1 MGGKTKHVLLTP
13 VFQLFGTEGSLVY
26 VSSGLLG
33 FLEERHPVSQRIGEV
48 RYSSGNKFKVGLLT
62 LNKNERKN
70 LGFFRMKSMTF
81 FSKTKLILFSQVD
94 YLTKFTV
101 IERFPCGSSG
111 KEPSCQG
118 RRHKRHRF
126 NPWVRKIPWGMA

>member
-70 LGFFRMKSMTF
+70 CPLNFVNDFPDF
-81 FSKTKLILFSQVD
+81 YYLSKID
-94 YLTKFTV
+94 IYL
-101 IERFPCGSSG
+101 
-111 KEPSCQG
+111 Q
-118 RRHKRHRF
+118 
-126 NPWVRKIPWGMA
+126 RK